1 MIINGLSGKT
11 RKSLAIVA
19 KSLKAAVE
27 PVSRLKKMLTEGTYD
42 PNQCEIQH
50 SIYSIY
56 TCELREKVFTNN
68 RRMLTKQETIGGVK
82 SYMML

>member
-27 PVSRLKKMLTEGTYD
+27 PVSRLRELLTEGT
-42 PNQCEIQH
+42 
-50 SIYSIY
+50 
-56 TCELREKVFTNN
+56 
-68 RRMLTKQETIGGVK
+68 
-82 SYMML
+82 